1 MKYRVT
7 CEKSLGQI
15 KENIAGS
22 IQYTSNVQNV
32 YTGIVDQIDVWV
44 DKKLVVKSTPNDT
57 LKDIEFTPTN
67 YVEM

>member
-1 MKYRVT
+1 MDYRSK
-7 CEKSLGQI
+7 CEKSLSQI

-22 IQYTSNVQNV
+22 IQDTSNVQNV
-32 YTGIVDQIDVWV
+32 YTGIVQIDVWV
-44 DKKLVVKSTPNDT
+44 DKKLVVKPTPNDT